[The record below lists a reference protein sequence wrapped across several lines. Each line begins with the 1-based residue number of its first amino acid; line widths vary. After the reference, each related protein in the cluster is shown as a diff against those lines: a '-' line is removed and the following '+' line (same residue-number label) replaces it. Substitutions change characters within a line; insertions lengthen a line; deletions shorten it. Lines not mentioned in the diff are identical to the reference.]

1 MPGDPTTY
9 YLTQGVLGVTVLV
22 LGLVVRA
29 LWQDVKKKEQE
40 KIAILEAW
48 REETRAEGKS
58 ALDVLQGNSQSL
70 FYLADKIESGK
81 KADRGSRR

>member
-1 MPGDPTTY
+1 MPNDPTTY
-9 YLTQGVLGVTVLV
+9 FLTQGVLGVTVLV

-29 LWQDVKKKEQE
+29 LWQDVKKKEAE

-48 REETRAEGKS
+48 RSETREEGKQ

-81 KADRGSRR
+81 KADRGNRR

>member
-1 MPGDPTTY
+1 MPDDPTTY
-9 YLTQGVLGVTVLV
+9 FLTQGVLGVTVLV
-22 LGLVVRA
+22 LGIVVRA
-29 LWQDVKKKEQE
+29 LWQDVKKKEAE

-48 REETRAEGKS
+48 RAETKEEGKA

-81 KADRGSRR
+81 KADRGNRR